1 MAASIFIH
9 HTKNVYKR
17 VQSDRLSLV
26 AAGVAFFIFLSIF
39 PALASVISLYG
50 LIADPDDVRAHI
62 NSFAHLLP
70 AEVLSLLE
78 QHIVRFASS
87 AEQKLGLGLF
97 VGLLI
102 SLWSANKAMKAVA
115 QALNIAYDVK
125 EDRNFIKVNLITLGL
140 TFLSSIV
147 FTFALISLIVVP
159 VLVSAILSH
168 ARLEWLILI
177 VSWFLLFCA
186 ILGIFT
192 VLYRKAP
199 ALHNRISSRQLLPGA
214 LFSTVLLML
223 GSALFSLYII
233 NFGKYDAQYG
243 SLASVVVTMLWLY
256 LGAFIFLLG
265 AEINAVKRTY
275 RDERTHRVEYA

>member
-1 MAASIFIH
+1 MASNFIQQ
-9 HTKNVYKR
+9 TKEVFHR
-17 VQSDRLSLV
+17 VQGDRLSLV
-26 AAGVAFFIFLSIF
+26 SAGVAFFIFLSIF
-39 PALASVISLYG
+39 PALASVISIYG
-50 LIADPDDVRAHI
+50 LIADPDDVRSHM
-62 NSFAHLLP
+62 NNFAHLLP
-70 AEVLSLLE
+70 ADVLSLLE
-78 QHIVRFASS
+78 QQVVRFSSS
-87 AEQKLGLGLF
+87 AEQKLGLGLI

-140 TFLSSIV
+140 TFMSSIV
-147 FTFALISLIVVP
+147 FTFALIILIVVP
-159 VLVSAILSH
+159 VFVSAVLSQ
-168 ARLEWLILI
+168 ASLEWLILI
-177 VSWFLLFCA
+177 VSWLLLFIA
-186 ILGIFT
+186 ILAIFT

-199 ALHNRISSRQLLPGA
+199 ALHNGISSRQLLPGA

-265 AEINAVKRTY
+265 AEINAVKRTS
-275 RDERTHRVEYA
+275 RDERRSGIEYA